1 MFKFENNLPEYWV
14 NESRDFQLL
23 ARLDD
28 ILYMGQRADI
38 ATIQN
43 LNSSQKCKNT
53 FLNLLAK
60 KVGFFTNEYIED
72 KVLRN
77 IIGAFRLA
85 VKHKGTKQGIIYAVT
100 AVLKAEKSTGTPR
113 VDILFEDDSYIINI
127 YTPVNIVNKVAL
139 KEFLK
144 YILPTGVTYNIYSYV
159 HDVPEQVTELSTSS
173 VVRYVKYDGS
183 KDDGTEDK
191 HLWTGSV
198 VSDSLDGINNIFAS
212 DYYLAEM
219 YGSAVNDGAI
229 ISSDLSN
236 TDIESTPENITGNS
250 GVSYDDDNNYV
261 TDGGQNTIT
270 IETE

>member
-53 FLNLLAK
+53 FLSLLAK
-60 KVGFFTNEYIED
+60 KVGFFTDEYIED

-100 AVLKAEKSTGTPR
+100 AILKAENSTGTPR
-113 VDILFEDDSYIINI
+113 VDVLFEDDNYIINI

-144 YILPTGVTYNIYSYV
+144 YILPTGVIYNTYSYV
-159 HDVPEQVTELSTSS
+159 HDVPEQTTELSTSS
-173 VVRYVKYDGS
+173 VVKYIKYGGS
-183 KDDGTEDK
+183 TDK

-198 VSDSLDGINNIFAS
+198 ISDKLDGINNIFGS

-236 TDIESTPENITGNS
+236 TDVESNPEDIIGNR
-250 GVSYDDDNNYV
+250 GVSYDTDNYV
-261 TDGGQNTIT
+261 TDGGQNEIT
-270 IETE
+270 IKVD

>member
-173 VVRYVKYDGS
+173 VVRYVKYGGS
-183 KDDGTEDK
+183 GDK

-198 VSDSLDGINNIFAS
+198 ISDKLDGINNIFNDNS
-212 DYYLAEM
+212 DYLAEM
-219 YGSAVNDGAI
+219 YGSAVNGGAI
-229 ISSDLSN
+229 ISSNLSN
-236 TDIESTPENITGNS
+236 TDEESIPPTIIGNS
-250 GVSYDDDNNYV
+250 GVSYDADNYV
-261 TDGGQNTIT
+261 TDGGQNKIT
-270 IETE
+270 IDVE